1 MVTAQIGKGGKFVVD
16 RIIRA
21 FVREG
26 VNPNVLTSI
35 GLLINL
41 AAAYLFAVG
50 YFRWAGLTVVM
61 AAIFDLTDGPVARMS
76 HRVTPF
82 GGFLD
87 SVLDRY
93 SDLLLLV
100 GLLVF
105 YSRASRFW
113 YVVLVAIAMI
123 GAIMV
128 SYTRARSENV
138 IRSCKVGF
146 LERPERIVLLII
158 GALADRMAP
167 VLWVIAVFANLTVLH
182 RIVHT
187 YRETER
193 VAVAGAAVE
202 EATASVAGAERG

>member
-1 MVTAQIGKGGKFVVD
+1 MISAQIGKGGKFVID
-16 RIIRA
+16 RIIGS
-21 FVREG
+21 FVRNRL
-26 VNPNVLTSI
+26 NPNVLTSI

-41 AAAYLFAVG
+41 VAAYLFAVG
-50 YFRWAGLTVVM
+50 YFRWAGLTIVI

-93 SDLLLLV
+93 SDLLLLI

-105 YSRASRFW
+105 YARAGRFW
-113 YVVLVAIAMI
+113 YVVLVGVCMI

-158 GALADRMAP
+158 GALAERMAP
-167 VLWVIAVFANLTVLH
+167 VLWVIAFLSNLTVFH

-187 YRETER
+187 YQETQR
-193 VAVAGAAVE
+193 MALRNSAD
-202 EATASVAGAERG
+202 TP